1 MHGPGGGG
9 SSALNSRPSLGS
21 GGVGGRY
28 NNSGESV
35 VLVSNLNEQV
45 FVNCC
50 ILCISYNYS
59 LVIFLIMHLFFY
71 V

>member
-28 NNSGESV
+28 NNSGGSV
-35 VLVSNLNEQV
+35 VLVSNLMNRY
-45 FVNCC
+45 
-50 ILCISYNYS
+50 L
-59 LVIFLIMHLFFY
+59 
-71 V
+71 